1 MNGSAFKLLDAALD
15 AVSLD
20 DDTRGRIRKAIR
32 EAAAPRPPAAREDD
46 RLIRRAEAARLLART
61 TRAVDLLARG
71 GVLKRV
77 RLPGRSR
84 GAGFR
89 LSDVQR
95 LLNDNT
101 TQTA

>member
-1 MNGSAFKLLDAALD
+1 MDGSAFKLLYAALD
-15 AVSLD
+15 AVLLD

-32 EAAAPRPPAAREDD
+32 EAATPRPTAAREDD

-89 LSDVQR
+89 LADVMS
-95 LLNDNT
+95 LITD
-101 TQTA
+101 TARAE